1 MTLKSL
7 FTFYILLSITLF
19 PAIFLDA
26 FGEEPILIS
35 ISSDL
40 DQVIF
45 DGKWTDSNEW
55 KKSSYDYLQFDDGT
69 KIHLRTAHQ
78 ENFLYVQINAES
90 DIVIN
95 KGSDSA
101 IVCFDTK
108 NDKTIIP
115 QIDDYCFS
123 TSLGRHSYF
132 TYQGGGI
139 SAIKGFF
146 KKITNDKDFIAVGTA
161 SDQNDKHSG
170 PPHASYEFRI
180 PLDVIG
186 RSDNYGFYIS
196 VFDAHTQ
203 NHYSWPYNIEK
214 KSLLLITSP
223 SKWGDLVSP
232 DKSLPE
238 FNFSILLPFLI
249 PLTIIFT
256 IITKFNLFKTSILN
270 N

>member
-1 MTLKSL
+1 ML
-7 FTFYILLSITLF
+7 FTFHILLSITLF
-19 PAIFLDA
+19 QAIFLDA

-55 KKSSYDYLQFDDGT
+55 KRSSYDYLQFDDGT
-69 KIHLRTAHQ
+69 EIHLRTAHQ
-78 ENFLYVQINAES
+78 ENFLYVQISAES

-115 QIDDYCFS
+115 QADDYCFS
-123 TSLGRHSYF
+123 TSLGRNSYF
-132 TYQGGGI
+132 THQGGGI
-139 SAIKGFF
+139 SAINGFF
-146 KKITNDKDFIAVGTA
+146 KKITNDKNFIAVGTV
-161 SDQNDKHSG
+161 SDKIDRYNKI
-170 PPHASYEFRI
+170 PHASYEFRI

-196 VFDAHTQ
+196 VFDAQTQ
-203 NHYSWPYNIEK
+203 NHYSWPYNIK
-214 KSLLLITSP
+214 KQSLLPITSP
-223 SKWGDLVSP
+223 SKWGDLISP

-238 FNFSILLPFLI
+238 FHCIPLILLI
-249 PLTIIFT
+249 TTMSMIFASR
-256 IITKFNLFKTSILN
+256 FGRLSLFFSYTVKK
-270 N
+270 